1 MNRNWRTITG
11 ALLISAGVL
20 AGGAAYAAEKADRPD
35 LKQHL
40 EEKVKEGK
48 LTPGEAEVVEK
59 LHGLRRSYHQ
69 KFKAEANAVIEQAL
83 KDGKITKEQADR
95 FKAPRKRRM
104 PQGGPVMKQKDRE
117 TDNQK

>member
-1 MNRNWRTITG
+1 MNRNWRNIAG

-20 AGGAAYAAEKADRPD
+20 AGSAAYAADKTDRPD
-35 LKQHL
+35 LKQRL

-59 LHGLRRSYHQ
+59 LHGLRRSYHE
-69 KFKAEANAVIEQAL
+69 KFKADANSVIEQAL

-95 FKAPRKRRM
+95 FKAPRKHRM
-104 PQGGPVMKQKDRE
+104 PSGGPVMKQRDRD
-117 TDNQK
+117 TDDRK